1 MKNFTRLLFILTILF
16 YASSLF
22 SQQTWVE
29 MMADPTTNF
38 YDVRTSFNQYWA
50 GKDTSEKGKGWKP
63 FKRWEWFTE
72 QRVYPSGDRS
82 IINTAMGQYFD
93 QVKNSPESPNGNW
106 AFLGPTNVPTNGGG
120 AGRSNFI
127 RFDPNNSNTVFTGS
141 PGGGLWKSTN
151 SGSSWTNWNT
161 DNLPVIGCSDIA
173 IDPTNSNVMY
183 LATGDGDA
191 SDTYSIG
198 VLKSTDG
205 GINWNTTGLN
215 WTVTQGRV
223 IRKLIINPSS
233 TSTIIAATSNGIYR
247 TTNGGTSWTQVQT
260 GSFYDLEFKPGTPN
274 TVYATTDQFY
284 KSTDGGATWTQITA
298 GVPAANL
305 VNRLAIGVTPANA
318 NYVYILASLQSNSGF
333 QGMYRSTDS
342 GTNFSTQ
349 STTPNILGWDNGG
362 DSGGQG
368 WYDLSIA
375 VSPTNANEVFTGGV
389 NVWRSTNG
397 GAAWTLN
404 AHWYGGYSKPY
415 VHADIHDLIFVPGS
429 STTVWVGCDGG
440 VFRTT
445 NNGTAYTDL
454 SNGLQIGQM
463 YCLGTSATNANIN
476 LTGWQ
481 DNGTNRLSSG
491 AWARVIGGD
500 GMECIIDHSNANTM
514 YGELY
519 YGNIRKSTNGG
530 GSFATIV
537 NTGGAG
543 VHGNGNWVT
552 PYVMHPSNAQTLL
565 VGKGALY
572 RTTDGGTNWTTLGA
586 ISGTGNIR
594 AIAYAPSNP
603 NVIYVARNTTVHVS
617 TNGGTSF
624 TDISTGLPNIT
635 ITYLTVSNTDPN
647 KVYVTYSG
655 YTAASK
661 VYMSTNGGTSWT
673 NYTTGLPNLP
683 VNCIVYQNNTSDGVY
698 VGTDVGVYYRNSGL
712 GSWTSFSTN
721 LPNVIVSEL
730 EIQYSSQKLRA
741 ATYGRGMWES
751 DLYSPPQQPL
761 ADFSASPV
769 SVCAGGTVQFTDLS
783 TNAPTSWSWTFPG
796 GTPGSSTQQNPLI
809 TYNTPG
815 TYNVTLV
822 ATNIYGSD
830 TETKNAYINV
840 KPNPVATATPN
851 SQIFCSGGTTGIAL
865 TSNVGGT
872 TFAWTVVQG
881 GVTGASNGSGS
892 NIAQTLTATG
902 GTNGTATYTIT
913 PTANG
918 CTGSPITVVVTVKP
932 NPVATATPNSQTFC
946 SGGTTGIA
954 LTSNVGGTTFA
965 WTVVQSGVTGASNGS
980 GSNIAQT
987 LTATG
992 GTNGTATYTITP
1004 TANACTGTPITVVVT
1019 VKPNPVATATPPSD
1033 SICSGEMVN
1042 FNLSS
1047 NVGGTTYTWT
1057 VTQNNVSG
1065 ASNGSGSLISQILN
1079 TITQANGTVDYV
1091 VTPTAN
1097 ACSGNPITINVVV
1110 SPIPIVSVSP
1120 QNHEMCEND
1129 TVQLVASGASA
1140 YTWTPGSGLSNTS
1153 GATVFAYPTI
1163 STTYVVTG
1171 TSVEGCVN
1179 KDSVVITIH
1188 PLPSIP
1194 TITQSGNVLTC
1205 SPAYASYQWFF
1216 NGGVIPGAILQNYT
1230 ISQSGNYTVE
1240 VTDTNGCKNLSDIFN
1255 AIIDASGVNENV
1267 GIADIKV
1274 FPNPNTGEFT
1284 LSGNLKLN
1292 SDYFIEIKNTL
1303 GQIVYSEKLV
1313 NKMGN
1318 FSKNIN
1324 IHNFDSGLYMLSVR
1338 ANNQQAI
1345 YKIVVQ

>member
-1 MKNFTRLLFILTILF
+1 MKNFNRFLFLFSVLLNATF
-16 YASSLF
+16 LF

-29 MMADPTTNF
+29 MMADPTVNF
-38 YDVRTSFNQYWA
+38 YDVRQSFNQYWA
-50 GKDTSEKGKGWKP
+50 GKDSSEKGKGWKP

-82 IINTAMGQYFD
+82 IMNIAMGQYFD

-120 AGRSNFI
+120 AGRCNFV
-127 RFDPNNSNTVFTGS
+127 RFDPNNNNTVYTGS

-161 DNLPVIGCSDIA
+161 DNLPVIGCSDLA
-173 IDPTNSNVMY
+173 IDPTNTNVMY

-215 WTVTQGRV
+215 WTVNQGRV
-223 IRKLIINPSS
+223 IRRLIVNPSN
-233 TSTIIAATSNGIYR
+233 TNILIAATSNGIYR
-247 TTNGGTSWTQVQT
+247 TTNGGTAWTQVQT
-260 GSFYDLEFKPGTPN
+260 GSFYDAEFKPGDPN

-333 QGMYRSTDS
+333 QGMYRSTNS
-342 GTNFSTQ
+342 GTNFTTQ
-349 STTPNILGWDNGG
+349 STSPNIMGWDNGG

-375 VSPTNANEVFTGGV
+375 ISPTNANEVFTGGV
-389 NVWRSTNG
+389 NVWRSTDG
-397 GAAWTLN
+397 GVNWVLN
-404 AHWYGGYSKPY
+404 AHWYGGFSKPY

-429 STTVWVGCDGG
+429 GTTVWVGSDGG
-440 VFRTT
+440 IFRTT
-445 NNGTAYTDL
+445 NNGTSYTDL

-463 YCLGTSATNANIN
+463 YRLGTSATNANLN

-530 GSFATIV
+530 ASFATIV
-537 NTGGAG
+537 NSGGAG

-565 VGKGALY
+565 VGKSGLY
-572 RTTDGGTNWTTLGA
+572 RTIDGGTNWTTLGA
-586 ISGTGNIR
+586 IAGSGNVC

-603 NVIYVARNTTVHVS
+603 NIIYVARTNTIHVS

-624 TDISTGLPNIT
+624 TNITTGLPNLN
-635 ITYLTVSNTDPN
+635 ITYIAVSNTDPN

-673 NYTTGLPNLP
+673 NYSTGLPNLP
-683 VNCIVYQNNTSDGVY
+683 VNCIVYENNSSDGVY

-712 GSWTSFSTN
+712 GSWTSFSNN
-721 LPNVIVSEL
+721 LPNVIVDEL
-730 EIQYSSQKLRA
+730 EIQYSSQKVRA
-741 ATYGRGMWES
+741 ATFGRGLWES
-751 DLYSPPQQPL
+751 DLYSPPQQPV
-761 ADFSASPV
+761 ANFSANPT

-796 GTPGSSTQQNPLI
+796 GTPGTSTQQNPLI

-815 TYNVTLV
+815 TYNATLV
-822 ATNIYGSD
+822 ATNIYGSS
-830 TETKNAYINV
+830 TETKNAYITVN
-840 KPNPVATATPN
+840 PIPVATATPN
-851 SQIFCSGGTTGIAL
+851 SQTFCSGGTTNIAL

-872 TFAWTVVQG
+872 TFAWTVTQS
-881 GVTGASNGSGS
+881 GVSGASNGSGS
-892 NIAQTLTATG
+892 TISQTLTATG

-918 CTGSPITVVVTVKP
+918 C
-932 NPVATATPNSQTFC
+932 A
-946 SGGTTGIA
+946 
-954 LTSNVGGTTFA
+954 
-965 WTVVQSGVTGASNGS
+965 
-980 GSNIAQT
+980 
-987 LTATG
+987 
-992 GTNGTATYTITP
+992 
-1004 TANACTGTPITVVVT
+1004 GTPITVVVT
-1019 VKPNPVATATPPSD
+1019 VKPNPVATATPPDD
-1033 SICSGEMVN
+1033 SICSGETVN
-1042 FNLSS
+1042 INLSS
-1047 NVGGTTYTWT
+1047 NVGGTSFAWT
-1057 VTQNNVSG
+1057 VTQTNVTG
-1065 ASNGSGSLISQILN
+1065 ASNGNGSVISQTLN
-1079 TITQANGTVDYV
+1079 TVMQSSGTAVYTA
-1091 VTPTAN
+1091 TPTAN
-1097 ACSGNPITINVVV
+1097 ACVGSPITITVVV
-1110 SPIPIVSVSP
+1110 SPIPIVSVIPPS
-1120 QNHEMCEND
+1120 HEMCEKD

-1140 YTWTPGSGLSNTS
+1140 YTWLPGTGLSNTS
-1153 GATVFAYPTI
+1153 GDTVFAFPTTSI
-1163 STTYVVTG
+1163 TYTVNG
-1171 TSVEGCVN
+1171 TSIEGCVG
-1179 KDSVVITIH
+1179 SATVVITVY
-1188 PLPSIP
+1188 PLPLMP

-1205 SPAYASYQWFF
+1205 NPAYASYQWYL
-1216 NGGVIPGAILQNYT
+1216 NSILIPGATSQSYT
-1230 ISQSGNYTVE
+1230 ITQSGNYMVE
-1240 VTDTNGCKNLSDIFN
+1240 VTDTNGCHNSSDVFD
-1255 AIIDASGVNENV
+1255 AILDASNVKEN
-1267 GIADIKV
+1267 AV
-1274 FPNPNTGEFT
+1274 FSNLKIYPNPNNGEFT
-1284 LSGNLKLN
+1284 FSGFLNLPGEYKL
-1292 SDYFIEIKNTL
+1292 EIKNTL
-1303 GQIVYSEKLV
+1303 GQVIYSDLLQQQ
-1313 NKMGN
+1313 NG
-1318 FSKNIN
+1318 NIN
-1324 IHNFDSGLYMLSVR
+1324 ETVHLKNVGSGVYMLMIK
-1338 ANNQQAI
+1338 ANNQSAV
-1345 YKIVVQ
+1345 YRIVVH